1 MTASVGL
8 AAALAFVVTLSTCIA
23 IVLTQNLHGRLT
35 LDSTFGVQK
44 FHKAPTPRVG
54 GVAVLTGLATA
65 CALGPA
71 SVNELLGPMLT
82 ASAPAFAAGLTE
94 DVTKKGGVPERLV
107 TTMISGVL
115 AWGMT
120 GAMVQRTGMAA
131 FDALLGYGPFA
142 IVFTAF
148 CVSGMANAVNIIDG
162 FNGLAGGVVVIMLG
176 ALGAIA
182 AQVGDTDLA
191 MLCMLVA
198 AGVLGF
204 LAVNWPSGR
213 IFLGDGG
220 AYLLGFLVGW
230 VAVTLVARH
239 PQLSPWAPL
248 LACAYPVL
256 EVAFSSYRKS
266 RRAGSSPGQPDR
278 VHLHMLVHRRVVR
291 TRLAIPSGPLQNAFT
306 SPFAWL
312 YAAATASWA
321 VLWWQDT
328 GALLAGFGVAAFAYW
343 CVYTRLAK
351 FRWWPPAPQRIRAPV
366 SRPIGTVFSARGQGL
381 WMAAPT
387 MAHAAPAMPAAPP
400 AHARATHRASAGWT
414 PSRLMYLLLGASS
427 CVVLIEPA
435 PFEVIALL
443 LMLAHSAQHLQEQRW
458 QRIAP
463 LTADMLLLLALFA
476 ILQFVPVALQA
487 QSPAQSAFYAGVT
500 TMLIMIGLHLGRL
513 HDRGDVRFFDFLAG
527 YAAAALLTA
536 LLALASLHPLGAA
549 IGGDFLL
556 WDRPR
561 VFFKDPNVL
570 GPYLVPASVLFLEG
584 AARRRGARTLLFVL
598 FAILCAAGALA
609 SASRAAWINL
619 AIALAIYG
627 LLGSRRQKAVLAFAA
642 LIVGAAAIPL
652 SAVLLDGGSLDAL
665 RLYSGRMQLQE
676 YDSDRFTMA
685 TEAFELGLRYP
696 AGVGPGEI
704 ATYLGMGAG
713 MDPHNTYVRIWAEN
727 GPVAMGLFAV
737 ILLLMLAHA
746 LQERLAAGR
755 WDPALVCA
763 FALLAGALVN
773 ASVVDTLHW
782 RHFWV
787 IFAVCLFSF
796 NRRAQAPRRHRRMVH
811 A

>member
-1 MTASVGL
+1 MTPALGF
-8 AAALAFVVTLSTCIA
+8 AAALAFLVTLSVCLA
-23 IVLTQNLHGRLT
+23 IVLTQHLHGRLT
-35 LDSTFGVQK
+35 LDSSFGVQK
-44 FHKAPTPRVG
+44 FHTAPTPRVG
-54 GVAVLTGLATA
+54 GVALLAGLATS
-65 CALGPA
+65 CALAPPPLRDA
-71 SVNELLGPMLT
+71 LGPMLL
-82 ASAPAFAAGLTE
+82 AAGPAFAAGLTE
-94 DVTKKGGVPERLV
+94 DLTKKVGVAERLV
-107 TTMISGVL
+107 TTLFSGVL
-115 AWGMT
+115 GWWLT
-120 GAMVQRTGMAA
+120 GAVLQRTGVAA
-131 FDALLGYGPFA
+131 LDSLLGWAPFA
-142 IVFTAF
+142 IAFTAF

-182 AQVGDTDLA
+182 AQVGDGDLA
-191 MLCMLVA
+191 TVCMLIA

-204 LAVNWPSGR
+204 LAVNWPWGK

-230 VAVTLVARH
+230 VAVTLVARN

-291 TRLAIPSGPLQNAFT
+291 ARLAIRSGALQNAFT

-312 YAAATASWA
+312 YTAATATWALVSW
-321 VLWWQDT
+321 QNT
-328 GALLAGFGVAAFAYW
+328 GALLAGLAVAAFAYW
-343 CVYTRLAK
+343 RVYTRLAK
-351 FRWWPPAPQRIRAPV
+351 FRWWLASPRRIDAPAGELV
-366 SRPIGTVFSARGQGL
+366 GTVFSARGQALG
-381 WMAAPT
+381 MAAP
-387 MAHAAPAMPAAPP
+387 AAAPAQTPV
-400 AHARATHRASAGWT
+400 HARAVHRASPGWT
-414 PSRLMYLLLGASS
+414 PSRAMYLLLGASS

-435 PFEVIALL
+435 PFELIALP
-443 LMLAHSAQHLQEQRW
+443 LMLVHAAQHVQEHRW

-463 LTADMLLLLALFA
+463 LTANMLLLLGLFA

-487 QSPAQSAFYAGVT
+487 RSPTSSAFYAGVT
-500 TMLIMIGLHLGRL
+500 TMLMMIGLHLALL
-513 HDRGDVRFFDFLAG
+513 HERGDVRFFDFLAG

-536 LLALASLHPLGAA
+536 VLALASLHPLGQA

-556 WDRPR
+556 WGRPR

-570 GPYLVPASVLFLEG
+570 GPYLVPASVLFLEA
-584 AARRRGARTLLFVL
+584 AARRRGARTLLFML
-598 FAILCAAGALA
+598 FAMTCAAGAIA

-619 AIALAIYG
+619 GVAFAIYG
-627 LLGSRRQKAVLAFAA
+627 LVGTWRQKTVLAFAA
-642 LIVGAAAIPL
+642 LIIAAVAIPL
-652 SAVLLDGGSLDAL
+652 SGLLLDGGGSDAL
-665 RLYSGRMQLQE
+665 QLYGGRMQLQE
-676 YDSDRFTMA
+676 YDNDRFTMA
-685 TEAFELGLRYP
+685 SEAFELGLRYP

-704 ATYLGMGAG
+704 AGYLGTGAG

-796 NRRAQAPRRHRRMVH
+796 HRRAQARRRYRAMVH

>member
-8 AAALAFVVTLSTCIA
+8 AAALAFAVTMSTCIA

-54 GVAVLTGLATA
+54 GIAVLTGLGAA
-65 CALGPA
+65 CAVGPPWA
-71 SVNELLGPMLT
+71 DELLGPMLI

-94 DVTKKGGVPERLV
+94 DVTKKGGVLERLV
-107 TTMISGVL
+107 STMISGVL
-115 AWGMT
+115 AWGLT
-120 GAMVQRTGMAA
+120 GAMVQRTGVHAL
-131 FDALLGYGPFA
+131 DALLGYAPFA
-142 IVFTAF
+142 ILFTAF

-162 FNGLAGGVVVIMLG
+162 FNGLAGGVVVIMLA

-182 AQVGDTDLA
+182 AQVGDPELA

-239 PQLSPWAPL
+239 PQVSPWAPL

-256 EVAFSSYRKS
+256 EVAFSSCRKS

-291 TRLAIPSGPLQNAFT
+291 TRLGIRSGPLQNAFT

-321 VLWWQDT
+321 VLWWQNT
-328 GALLAGFGVAAFAYW
+328 AALLAGFGAAAFAYW
-343 CVYTRLAK
+343 SVYTRLAK
-351 FRWWPPAPQRIRAPV
+351 FRWLPPARRSRAPA
-366 SRPIGTVFSARGQGL
+366 SRPVGTVFSAAGQGL
-381 WMAAPT
+381 RMAAPT
-387 MAHAAPAMPAAPP
+387 VAPLAASAAPP
-400 AHARATHRASAGWT
+400 VQARAMHRAPAGWT

-435 PFEVIALL
+435 PFELIALL
-443 LMLAHSAQHLQEQRW
+443 LMLAHAAQHVHEQRW

-463 LTADMLLLLALFA
+463 LTANMLLLLVLFA

-487 QSPAQSAFYAGVT
+487 HSPVQSAFYAGVT
-500 TMLIMIGLHLGRL
+500 TMLILIGLHLGQL
-513 HDRGDVRFFDFLAG
+513 HDRRDVRFFDFLAG

-536 LLALASLHPLGAA
+536 VLALVSLHPLGAA

-584 AARRRGARTLLFVL
+584 AARRRGGRALLFVL
-598 FAILCAAGALA
+598 FAIVCAAGTLA

-619 AIALAIYG
+619 GIALAIYG
-627 LLGSRRQKAVLAFAA
+627 LLGSGRQKAVLAFAA
-642 LIVGAAAIPL
+642 LIVAAAAIPL
-652 SAVLLDGGSLDAL
+652 GAVLDGGGSDAL
-665 RLYSGRMQLQE
+665 QLYSGRMQLQE
-676 YDSDRFTMA
+676 YDSDRFTVA
-685 TEAFELGLRYP
+685 AEAFELGLRYP

-704 ATYLGMGAG
+704 ATYLGAGAG

-755 WDPALVCA
+755 WDAALVCA
-763 FALLAGALVN
+763 LALLAGALVN

-796 NRRAQAPRRHRRMVH
+796 NRRVRAPRPYRAMVRV
-811 A
+811 